1 MNKQI
6 RYFLVANILIG
17 WGVFYTK
24 VVLDDKFRMDFHLPF
39 ELCNLM
45 QMIILYAVIT
55 NKAKLLD
62 KIMYP
67 SILGPIAALIYP
79 FGIADDGPFYLFY
92 FLYYHFTLIFVGI
105 YRLVQRKGAVI
116 ARDLT
121 HSIAFMVVSAMIA
134 SFVNLVT
141 DGNYM
146 FISKSIFITPI
157 NYQLFL
163 VLFTLAC
170 LCLFHFAIVICHSFL
185 QSKEIKYKMKKQTSR
200 EKYKTATSIA
210 VLFF

>member
-1 MNKQI
+1 MNKRI
-6 RYFLVANILIG
+6 RYFLATNILIG

-24 VVLDDKFRMDFHLPF
+24 VVLDEKFLVDEHLPF

-45 QMIILYAVIT
+45 QMIILYVVIT
-55 NKAKLLD
+55 NKVELLD

-79 FGIADDGPFYLFY
+79 FGIADDGPFYLVY

-105 YRLVQRKGAVI
+105 YRLVQRKGAVN

-134 SFVNLVT
+134 SLVNFVT
-141 DGNYM
+141 GGNYM
-146 FISKSIFITPI
+146 FISESIFITPI

-170 LCLFHFAIVICHSFL
+170 LCLFHFAIVICHSFIL
-185 QSKEIKYKMKKQTSR
+185 QSKEIKYTMKKQAS
-200 EKYKTATSIA
+200 
-210 VLFF
+210 